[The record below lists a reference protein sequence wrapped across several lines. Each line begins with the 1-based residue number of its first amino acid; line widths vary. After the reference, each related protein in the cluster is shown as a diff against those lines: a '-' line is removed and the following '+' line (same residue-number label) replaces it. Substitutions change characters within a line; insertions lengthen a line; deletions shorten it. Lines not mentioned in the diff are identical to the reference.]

1 MGKIDKFPYSDCIFC
16 TVFVQ
21 KSNFFTNKL
30 DAVLRREIH
39 PARQRT
45 ENGAD
50 TSKTRRAGKARGRV
64 PDLRL
69 LVGGTEKGCRFAP
82 PVQTVKTAKKGCRF
96 AQNTRFCPTGAYIG
110 VRDLGKT

>member
-21 KSNFFTNKL
+21 KSNFFTNKR

-45 ENGAD
+45 EKQCKTQARQGKRGFAD
-50 TSKTRRAGKARGRV
+50 GS
-64 PDLRL
+64 L
-69 LVGGTEKGCRFAP
+69 LSVNE
-82 PVQTVKTAKKGCRF
+82 
-96 AQNTRFCPTGAYIG
+96 
-110 VRDLGKT
+110 LGKTQA

>member
-50 TSKTRRAGKARGRV
+50 TSKTRRREYAAGSV

-69 LVGGTEKGCRFAP
+69 LVGATEKGCRFAP
-82 PVQTVKTAKKGCRF
+82 SAEASPMRL
-96 AQNTRFCPTGAYIG
+96 Y
-110 VRDLGKT
+110 LS

>member
-39 PARQRT
+39 PARQKT

-50 TSKTRRAGKARGRV
+50 TSSSRRREYAAGSLLCVNEQGARSGNAEMRSIYV
-64 PDLRL
+64 VFK
-69 LVGGTEKGCRFAP
+69 VGSCLWQDTTHTTLHA
-82 PVQTVKTAKKGCRF
+82 
-96 AQNTRFCPTGAYIG
+96 
-110 VRDLGKT
+110 